1 MNPNPSANPNSKLDT
16 KVIDTKAMDGIPTMK
31 GTVVTI
37 TAAPVVIPRARQSVE
52 VRPMPPARSARSS
65 ASTAGPAVAGT
76 QVTMVEPLAG
86 FETDT
91 KFTLSPID
99 EAGMLQSLRSVRDAG
114 LRFVVSPAEVFF
126 GAYRDSLTDVIAAP
140 VASAL
145 DVSEADADLELYVML
160 TIGTSLTD
168 TTANLRAPL
177 VIDHVSGKA
186 VQVILDDDTLPL
198 REPLPT
204 E

>member
-1 MNPNPSANPNSKLDT
+1 MNHHLQTEATEGTST
-16 KVIDTKAMDGIPTMK
+16 KKGTIVTVTARALLIDTTGDPA
-31 GTVVTI
+31 
-37 TAAPVVIPRARQSVE
+37 IPRARQSTE
-52 VRPMPPARSARSS
+52 AHSLSATSS
-65 ASTAGPAVAGT
+65 ASISAGGSGSFASGA
-76 QVTMVEPLAG
+76 QVTMIEPLAG

-91 KFTLSPID
+91 EFTLNAID
-99 EAGMLQSLRSVRDAG
+99 EAGMLQSLRSVRDTS
-114 LRFVVSPAEVFF
+114 LRFVVSPAAVFF
-126 GAYRDSLTDVIAAP
+126 ASYRDSLTDVIAAP
-140 VASAL
+140 VANAL
-145 DVSEADADLELYVML
+145 DVAQAHAELELYVML

-198 REPLPT
+198 RQPLPT